1 MPESQPEHPDDGA
14 EAVTASPIPDA
25 ADGHVTSGAEAGP
38 PRLAVVPGPVV
49 AVIDGGPAPGA
60 RDGGTGEAGE
70 RNRGDSIV
78 EIYQAE
84 HVALFRFIRAATGDD
99 EVAEDVLQETFLRLV
114 REVAAG
120 RVPMNVH
127 AWLFKVASNVIVSQ
141 VRRARTAERHLS
153 DLALDR
159 LAASPEQYV
168 LEAERDD
175 EVRVALE
182 TLPVDSRL
190 AILLAAQGF
199 TGHEIAMTLGRTDGA
214 VRTLLCR
221 ARLRV
226 RARLEPRATFEAGA
240 VG

>member
-1 MPESQPEHPDDGA
+1 MATSGRDLAHPD
-14 EAVTASPIPDA
+14 AVTED
-25 ADGHVTSGAEAGP
+25 DGPAVHRVSG
-38 PRLAVVPGPVV
+38 RLVVS
-49 AVIDGGPAPGA
+49 VIDGGRGA
-60 RDGGTGEAGE
+60 DAGSRTITSTSRVTEGT
-70 RNRGDSIV
+70 RGDTVV
-78 EIYQAE
+78 EVYQAE

-99 EVAEDVLQETFLRLV
+99 QVAEDVLQEAFLRLV

-120 RVPMNVH
+120 RVPANVH
-127 AWLFKVASNVIVSQ
+127 AWLFKVASNVLVSQ

-153 DLALDR
+153 DLVLDR

-175 EVRVALE
+175 AVHDALQG
-182 TLPVDSRL
+182 LPIDARL

-199 TGHEIAMTLGRTDGA
+199 TGHEIAVTLGRTDGA

-226 RARLEPRATFEAGA
+226 RERLEPYARGGTGTAG
-240 VG
+240 